1 MPGSDVAFS
10 VTVLFGLFW
19 EQLGDVSPVVLKDG
33 LISIVTAKNL
43 WSIFSRDQPCEVQIH
58 GLELL
63 LGPRLR
69 SVRTNVDKEG
79 KVSSAASEGGDGDG
93 LEGSGE
99 GETTYM
105 DIEVGVR
112 AIAQI
117 VEKVLLGLCVKVTN
131 LTVKYE
137 HQQQAD
143 GALESD
149 KPVPVCFLL
158 KP

>member
-1 MPGSDVAFS
+1 M
-10 VTVLFGLFW
+10 
-19 EQLGDVSPVVLKDG
+19 VLKEG

-58 GLELL
+58 GLELV

-69 SVRTNVDKEG
+69 SGKANVEKEG
-79 KVSSAASEGGDGDG
+79 KVSVAASEGDDGDG

-131 LTVKYE
+131 LTIKYE
-137 HQQQAD
+137 HQQQDD
-143 GALESD
+143 GAQEPHNPVLVSFTH
-149 KPVPVCFLL
+149 KP
-158 KP
+158 